1 MGELTDGVNWLAV
14 GVGTVLSFLLG
25 WLWYSPKLFAT
36 KWMEGVG
43 AKPDGS
49 GKMPM
54 PPLIVQLIGTF
65 LLSWVVGITATD
77 NALLTIILIAV
88 TIIVLVVANGMFSMK
103 SRYAITTEAGFIAAM
118 VVLMIAVQG
127 IL

>member
-1 MGELTDGVNWLAV
+1 MSELTDGVNWLAV

-49 GKMPM
+49 GKMQM
-54 PPLIVQLIGTF
+54 PPLVVQLIGTF

-88 TIIVLVVANGMFSMK
+88 TIIILVVANGMFSMK

>member
-1 MGELTDGVNWLAV
+1 
-14 GVGTVLSFLLG
+14 
-25 WLWYSPKLFAT
+25 
-36 KWMEGVG
+36 
-43 AKPDGS
+43 
-49 GKMPM
+49 M
-54 PPLIVQLIGTF
+54 PPLVVQLIGTF
-65 LLSWVVGITATD
+65 LLSWLVGITATD
-77 NALLTIILIAV
+77 NALLTVILIAV

>member
-1 MGELTDGVNWLAV
+1 MAELTEGVNWLAV

-25 WLWYSPKLFAT
+25 WLWYSPWLFAN

-43 AKPDGS
+43 MKPDG
-49 GKMPM
+49 KVEI

-65 LLSWVVGITATD
+65 LLAWVVGITAAQ
-77 NALLTIILIAV
+77 NALLTIILIAAAFV
-88 TIIVLVVANGMFSMK
+88 VLIAANGMFSMK

-118 VVLMIAVQG
+118 AVVMIAVQG